1 MCVFGILY
9 SAASPPHHETFCIPI
24 SSKLYLHKSLP
35 TYTYERRCGVRGR
48 KRKAERFGPS
58 KNKMGF
64 DTETKETMTERKGGQ
79 EEKVTEGE
87 KSW

>member
-1 MCVFGILY
+1 M
-9 SAASPPHHETFCIPI
+9 
-24 SSKLYLHKSLP
+24 
-35 TYTYERRCGVRGR
+35 RGR

>member
-1 MCVFGILY
+1 
-9 SAASPPHHETFCIPI
+9 
-24 SSKLYLHKSLP
+24 
-35 TYTYERRCGVRGR
+35 
-48 KRKAERFGPS
+48 
-58 KNKMGF
+58 MGF